1 MKIYGL
7 IIAGALGL
15 TPLWAQDTGIK
26 IRSDEGSIETHGEAA
41 KAEPGDEM
49 GNGPTKRDYETIKR
63 WMKELERVRNIN
75 FADGDLTQ
83 EEIDALQERAREKL
97 NRDLEKFQER
107 ERELSRET
115 DPEDKAEASHELKFD
130 RYRAS
135 LRALER
141 DLLYTLKRMR
151 GPGGDQFESN
161 FDDLEERIKDSF
173 ADLHDQ
179 IDDGSAETWPTTLDT
194 ARKMHVEYHKQ
205 LEKWAEKIGVN
216 PDVPNA
222 KEAIVH
228 LKKSLITRIKQIRKI
243 CGDKYQDQL
252 DDVEERIY
260 DAFEGQEEKLED
272 AVPKAW
278 QGIVADAEKFYI
290 SFNKE
295 LDGWVKKIGVDDT
308 LPSPI
313 ERLKELNEDLDK
325 QVDDLRRIGGEEYED
340 VIDSIEDKVNDT
352 FADLKDKLLD
362 QSKDQ
367 WAGTLETAAKFHKQ
381 YSEIIDLWERKIL
394 GANEKVDRS
403 MPDTPNPGIEGVK
416 PDYPEKDVELPKGSH
431 MDVIDGVRVA
441 RLMPMPKKQLGL
453 KHGLSVNEI
462 VDADKA
468 LARAGIEVYDIIL
481 NVNGKDMDTR
491 TDLRSALGKVEKGA
505 EFEVTVLRDGKEV
518 TLKATK

>member
-7 IIAGALGL
+7 ILAGALGL
-15 TPLWAQDTGIK
+15 TPLYAQDGIK
-26 IRSDEGSIETHGEAA
+26 VTSSEGEVEVHGEAA
-41 KAEPGDEM
+41 KAQPGDKVGEA
-49 GNGPTKRDYETIKR
+49 PTKGDHDTIKR
-63 WMKELERVRNIN
+63 WMNELEKAQNVN

-83 EEIDALQERAREKL
+83 EEIDALQEKAREKL

-107 ERELSRET
+107 ERALSREK
-115 DPEDKAEASHELKFD
+115 DPEDKAELAGEIKYD

-141 DLLYTLKRMR
+141 DLLYTLSSMR
-151 GPGGDQFESN
+151 KPGGDELEGT
-161 FDDLEERIKDSF
+161 FDDLEDKIKDTF

-179 IDDGSAETWPTTLDT
+179 IDDGSSATWGQTLDT
-194 ARKMHVEYHKQ
+194 ARKFHVEYHKQ
-205 LEKWAEKIGVN
+205 LAKWAEKIGVN

-222 KEAIVH
+222 REAIVDM
-228 LKKSLITRIKQIRKI
+228 KKALIGRIKQIRKI

-278 QGIVADAEKFYI
+278 GAIVADAEKFYN
-290 SFNKE
+290 SFSTE

-313 ERLKELNEDLDK
+313 DRLKELNEDLDR

-352 FADLKDKLLD
+352 FADLKDKLLE
-362 QSKDQ
+362 QSKEQ
-367 WAGTLETAAKFHKQ
+367 WSKTLETAAAFHKQ
-381 YSEIIDLWERKIL
+381 YSDIIDLWERKIL
-394 GANEKVDRS
+394 GANEKIDRS
-403 MPDTPNPGIEGVK
+403 LPETPTPGIEGAK
-416 PDYPEKDVELPKGSH
+416 PDYPEKDVELPKGEQ
-431 MDVIDGVRVA
+431 MDIVEGVRVA
-441 RLMPMPKKQLGL
+441 RLMPLPKKQLGL
-453 KHGLSVNEI
+453 THGLSVNEI
-462 VDADKA
+462 VDADRA
-468 LARAGIEVYDIIL
+468 LSRAGVEVYDIIL
-481 NVNGKDMDTR
+481 DVNGANVDTR
-491 TDLRSALGKVEKGA
+491 TELRDAMNKVEKGG
-505 EFEVTVLRDGKEV
+505 EFEMTVLRDGEKV